1 VSEGSALPRPPGSA
15 FPNPA
20 GALLSIRPVRRS
32 GSSIGVGGA
41 GYLVPMSDATH
52 LQATRDS
59 YDQVA
64 GQYTEYVLDVFP
76 TDRVDRAMIGLFA
89 DLVATQDNSKIADI
103 GCGPGHIS
111 DFLARRGLPVRG
123 IDLSPAMI
131 DLARRARP
139 DLQFDLGSLL
149 ELSIGDGALGG
160 VLAHYSIIHTP
171 PDRVPA
177 AFAEF
182 ARVLT
187 PGGHL
192 LVSFQTGGDSLLG
205 WVQSDH
211 KVAPSYRWSLTGMA
225 EFLAPAGFVEV
236 ARLRAEPG
244 PSNRFHEGH
253 LLARKAG

>member
-1 VSEGSALPRPPGSA
+1 
-15 FPNPA
+15 
-20 GALLSIRPVRRS
+20 
-32 GSSIGVGGA
+32 
-41 GYLVPMSDATH
+41 MTDDAH
-52 LQATRDS
+52 LQTTRDS
-59 YDQVA
+59 YDQMA
-64 GQYTEYVLDVFP
+64 GQYNDYVIEVFP
-76 TDRVDRAMIGLFA
+76 TDSVDRAMIGLFA
-89 DLVATQDNSKIADI
+89 ELVAAQDNSQMADI

-111 DFLARRGLPVRG
+111 DFLARPGLSVRG

-139 DLQFDLGSLL
+139 DLRFDLGSLL
-149 ELSIGDGALGG
+149 ELDFPDGALGG

-171 PDRVPA
+171 LDLVPA

-182 ARVLT
+182 SRVLA

-192 LVSFQTGGDSLLG
+192 LVSFQTGDDSLPG
-205 WVQSDH
+205 WVELDH
-211 KVAPSYRWSLTGMA
+211 TVAPAYRWSLTGMA
-225 EFLAPAGFVEV
+225 AFLAPAGLIEV